1 MKKEN
6 NINEDLLKSFLNG
19 ESSEKA
25 PDGFTERMMNQLT
38 AEVVHIRKNRPEN
51 TNRLVPLV
59 SAACVAILV
68 ILAIITGSTGNGM
81 TDTDLLKFLNN
92 ISISLPDFPFE
103 YTGLRIPEI
112 TYYIMSLSFFLLIL
126 DLYLFR
132 YFRKVRSMP
141 DK

>member
-6 NINEDLLKSFLNG
+6 DINEDLLKRFLNG
-19 ESSEKA
+19 DSSEKA

-38 AEVVHIRKNRPEN
+38 AEVVHFRKKQPEN

-59 SAACVAILV
+59 SAACVATLV
-68 ILAIITGSTGNGM
+68 ILAIITGRRGNGI
-81 TDTDLLKFLNN
+81 TDTGFLKFLNN
-92 ISISLPDFPFE
+92 MSISLPDFTFE
-103 YTGLRIPEI
+103 ITGFRIPEI
-112 TYYIMSLSFFLLIL
+112 TFYIMSLSFFLLIL

-132 YFRKVRSMP
+132 YFRKGRSMP